1 MLPEAEGAELA
12 AGAGRSPSAPG
23 VRSVILRE
31 YIAIGGR
38 PETRDRATELQ
49 RLPERL
55 CDLIIKKE

>member
-1 MLPEAEGAELA
+1 
-12 AGAGRSPSAPG
+12 
-23 VRSVILRE
+23 VRSLILRE
-31 YIAIGGR
+31 YIAIGGW

>member
-1 MLPEAEGAELA
+1 VPSSPR
-12 AGAGRSPSAPG
+12 GRDDRRPRPG

-38 PETRDRATELQ
+38 LETRDRATELQ

>member
-1 MLPEAEGAELA
+1 VLPEAESAELA
-12 AGAGRSPSAPG
+12 AGRGDRRPRPG

-31 YIAIGGR
+31 YTAIGGR

>member
-31 YIAIGGR
+31 YIAIEGR
-38 PETRDRATELQ
+38 LETRVRATELQ
-49 RLPERL
+49 RLPEQL

>member
-1 MLPEAEGAELA
+1 VLPEAESAELA

-38 PETRDRATELQ
+38 LETHVRATELQ
-49 RLPERL
+49 RLPGRL
-55 CDLIIKKE
+55 WNLIIKKE